1 MRKVIIPLNAFNT
14 NSVKENGHGDFVPFI
29 KEIGAQGIEV
39 RKELLTPRD
48 YPLEKLKQH
57 IQEHELYTVFS
68 APVELWSEDG
78 KLNHEPLKE
87 IVTEVHQLEPNLLK
101 LPLGHYQNQSD
112 LAQVKEFME
121 QLPKGTKLMIENDQ
135 TLHGGNVQHL
145 KDFFENALKQDLD
158 VTMTFDVGNW
168 LFTNENVFEALHK
181 LKPYVQYVHLKHVE
195 EQESGLVT
203 LPMPLHEKNEV
214 LEAFP
219 QHLPIALEFPLERD
233 DTAKR
238 YVDYFSKEEQEAVTW
253 SN

>member
-14 NSVKENGHGDFVPFI
+14 NSVKDNGHGDFVPFI
-29 KEIGAQGIEV
+29 KEIGAKGIEV
-39 RKELLTPRD
+39 RKELLTSKD
-48 YPLEKLKQH
+48 YPLEQLKQQ
-57 IQEHELYTVFS
+57 IQEHELFTVFS

-78 KLNHEPLKE
+78 HLNVEPLKE
-87 IVTEVHQLEPNLLK
+87 VVAEVHLLEADILK
-101 LPLGHYQNQSD
+101 LPLGHYQTQSNI
-112 LAQVKEFME
+112 AQVQELIE

-145 KDFFENALKQDLD
+145 KAFFENALTHNLD
-158 VTMTFDVGNW
+158 VAMTFDIGNW
-168 LFTNENVFEALHK
+168 LFTNENVYEALHK

-195 EQESGLVT
+195 KQESELVT

-233 DTAKR
+233 HTAKK
-238 YVDYFSKEEQEAVTW
+238 YVDYFSKEEQEAMT
-253 SN
+253 